1 MPEAD
6 GGMAVEAEPPHQF
19 STTLR
24 CQAAEAQS
32 DKTASD
38 TEMHMKQRGV
48 TEFLHAEKKITPTD
62 THRHPPNAKGDQTE
76 DASTEVVDG
85 MYQQWQQSHSR
96 RPCTAVTPRN
106 EEHLAWLM
114 HAN

>member
-19 STTLR
+19 SITFR

-48 TEFLHAEKKITPTD
+48 TEFPHAEKK
-62 THRHPPNAKGDQTE
+62 
-76 DASTEVVDG
+76 
-85 MYQQWQQSHSR
+85 
-96 RPCTAVTPRN
+96 
-106 EEHLAWLM
+106 
-114 HAN
+114 

>member
-1 MPEAD
+1 MRVAPKVMHPTRSCWPTMPEAD

-48 TEFLHAEKKITPTD
+48 TEFPHAEKK
-62 THRHPPNAKGDQTE
+62 
-76 DASTEVVDG
+76 
-85 MYQQWQQSHSR
+85 
-96 RPCTAVTPRN
+96 
-106 EEHLAWLM
+106 
-114 HAN
+114 

>member
-19 STTLR
+19 SITFR

-32 DKTASD
+32 DKMASD

-48 TEFLHAEKKITPTD
+48 TEFLHAEKK
-62 THRHPPNAKGDQTE
+62 
-76 DASTEVVDG
+76 
-85 MYQQWQQSHSR
+85 
-96 RPCTAVTPRN
+96 
-106 EEHLAWLM
+106 
-114 HAN
+114 